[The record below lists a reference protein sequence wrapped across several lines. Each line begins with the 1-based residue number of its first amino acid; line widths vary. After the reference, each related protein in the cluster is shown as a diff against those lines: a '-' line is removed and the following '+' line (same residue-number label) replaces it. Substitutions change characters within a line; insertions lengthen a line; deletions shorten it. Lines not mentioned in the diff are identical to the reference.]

1 MVYTVTLN
9 PSLEYEIYADE
20 FGSVNEISSAKITV
34 GGKGINA
41 AAMMREFGVP
51 TTVLGFVAGF
61 TGDEIEH
68 RTQEMGIQTD
78 FIRIL
83 RGNSPINVRINNET
97 ELLAP
102 CCEVTSENIME
113 LFAKLDDI
121 KDGDVLVLSGD
132 VPWGCPR
139 DFYAHILECVSVK
152 KIHTVVDTRGELL
165 TETLKYAPDLVKLN
179 LDSLAELFGD
189 KPATDEE
196 ISAYAEQ
203 LRAMG
208 AKNVLITMSERGAF
222 LAAENGSQY
231 RRGVCIGEVVNSAGA
246 GDSMLAGVVAA
257 LIDNDVDFEYALLQ
271 GTAAACATVFS
282 EGLGSRDKIIELMK
296 ELMLK

>member
-20 FGSVNEISSAKITV
+20 LGSVNEIRSAKITI
-34 GGKGINA
+34 GSKGINT
-41 AAMMREFGVP
+41 AAMLGEFGVP

-61 TGDEIEH
+61 TGDEIKRRAH
-68 RTQEMGIQTD
+68 EMGIQTD
-78 FIRIL
+78 FIRISS
-83 RGNSPINVRINNET
+83 GNSPINVRINDEI

-102 CCEVTSENIME
+102 CCEVTPENIME
-113 LFAKLDDI
+113 LFAKIDEI
-121 KDGDVLVLSGD
+121 KDGDVLVLVGS
-132 VPWGCPR
+132 VPKGCPR
-139 DFYAHILECVSVK
+139 DFYAHILECVSAK

-165 TETLKYAPDLVKLN
+165 TETLKFTPDLVRLN
-179 LDSLAELFGD
+179 IDVLAELFGD

-203 LRAMG
+203 LRVMG
-208 AKNVLITMSERGAF
+208 AKNVLITMGERGVF

-231 RRGVCIGEVVNSAGA
+231 RCGVCKGEAVNSAGA

-282 EGLGSRDKIIELMK
+282 DGLGSRDKIIELMK

>member
-1 MVYTVTLN
+1 MVYTVILN

-34 GGKGINA
+34 GGKGINT
-41 AAMMREFGVP
+41 AAMMAEFGVSA
-51 TTVLGFVAGF
+51 TVLGFVAGF
-61 TGDEIEH
+61 TGDEIER
-68 RTQEMGIQTD
+68 RTHEMGIQTD
-78 FIRIL
+78 FIRL
-83 RGNSPINVRINNET
+83 SRGNSPINVKINDET

-102 CCEVTSENIME
+102 LCEVAPEEIME
-113 LFAKLDDI
+113 LFAKLNNI
-121 KDGDVLVLSGD
+121 KDGDVLVLAGN
-132 VPWGCPR
+132 VPKGCPK
-139 DFYAHILECVSVK
+139 DFYAHILECVSAK
-152 KIHTVVDTRGELL
+152 KIHTVIDAQGELL
-165 TETLKYAPDLVKLN
+165 TETLKHSPDLVKLN
-179 LDSLAELFGD
+179 LDGLEELFGD
-189 KPATDEE
+189 KPSTDEE

-203 LRAMG
+203 LHTMG
-208 AKNVLITMSERGAF
+208 AKNVLITMGNKGAI
-222 LAAENGSQY
+222 LSAEDGILYQKDACK
-231 RRGVCIGEVVNSAGA
+231 GTVVNSAGA